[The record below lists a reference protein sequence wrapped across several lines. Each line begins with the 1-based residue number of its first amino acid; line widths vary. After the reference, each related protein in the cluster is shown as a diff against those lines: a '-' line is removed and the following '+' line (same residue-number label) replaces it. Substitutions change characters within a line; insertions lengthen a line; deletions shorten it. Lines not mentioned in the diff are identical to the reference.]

1 MAQQGRIV
9 KVAGPLIV
17 AENMADVRMYDV
29 VRVSKNRLVGEVIE
43 LRGDKASIQVY
54 EETSGLGPGE
64 PVESTGAPLS
74 VELGPGLIESIFDGI
89 QRPLTVIAEK
99 YGMHIT
105 RGVEVPSLNRDKE
118 WGFEALVKP
127 GDKVTGG
134 TIIGQVQ
141 ESAVVEHRIMVP
153 HGISGEIVK
162 CESKV
167 ARLTDVVAVVRDE
180 KGVEHELT
188 MLQKWPVRRGRPYA
202 EKLAPKAPMVTGQRV
217 IDTFF
222 PIASGGVAAVPG
234 PFGSGKTVVQH
245 QLAKWA
251 DADIIVYV
259 GCGERGNEMTD
270 VLREF
275 PELHDPRTGESLM
288 KRTVLIANTSD
299 MPVAAREASI
309 YTGITIAEYFRSII
323 ALIVGFI
330 GLRYGSDSPESYGL
344 GTAEELFGEAISEE
358 DKETEENAMTKWQIF
373 VEYVLKNKVIW
384 LLCFSNIFLYVV
396 RIGIDQWSTVYA
408 FQELKLSKE
417 VAIQGFTLFEVGA
430 LVGTL
435 LWGWLSDLAN
445 GRRALVACIALAL
458 IIATL
463 GVYQHASNQYVYLAS
478 LFALG
483 FLVFGP
489 QLLIGVAAVGF
500 VPKKAIGAADGIKG
514 TFAYLIGD
522 SFAKLGLGMIAD
534 GTPVFGLTGWAGT
547 FAALDAAAVGCICL
561 MAIVAIFEERKIR
574 REKKNRILQTA

>member
-105 RGVEVPSLNRDKE
+105 RGVEVPSLNREKE

-188 MLQKWPVRRGRPYA
+188 MLQKWPVRRWRPYA

-259 GCGERGNEMTD
+259 GCGERGN
-270 VLREF
+270 
-275 PELHDPRTGESLM
+275 
-288 KRTVLIANTSD
+288 
-299 MPVAAREASI
+299 
-309 YTGITIAEYFRSII
+309 
-323 ALIVGFI
+323 
-330 GLRYGSDSPESYGL
+330 
-344 GTAEELFGEAISEE
+344 
-358 DKETEENAMTKWQIF
+358 
-373 VEYVLKNKVIW
+373 
-384 LLCFSNIFLYVV
+384 
-396 RIGIDQWSTVYA
+396 
-408 FQELKLSKE
+408 
-417 VAIQGFTLFEVGA
+417 
-430 LVGTL
+430 
-435 LWGWLSDLAN
+435 
-445 GRRALVACIALAL
+445 
-458 IIATL
+458 
-463 GVYQHASNQYVYLAS
+463 
-478 LFALG
+478 
-483 FLVFGP
+483 
-489 QLLIGVAAVGF
+489 
-500 VPKKAIGAADGIKG
+500 
-514 TFAYLIGD
+514 
-522 SFAKLGLGMIAD
+522 
-534 GTPVFGLTGWAGT
+534 
-547 FAALDAAAVGCICL
+547 
-561 MAIVAIFEERKIR
+561 
-574 REKKNRILQTA
+574 